1 MMLKLFLGFSP
12 DTLFRRELEQINPY
26 LRALFVGKEEYLE
39 KVTFQGR
46 DYLGK
51 YLSSYPTLEDLDNL
65 EKHLLSLLKQLT
77 PSYPFSH
84 NAPVLITLPHG

>member
-12 DTLFRRELEQINPY
+12 DALFNKELEKSNPY

-39 KVTFQGR
+39 EVSFQGKE
-46 DYLGK
+46 YLGK
-51 YLSSYPTLEDLDNL
+51 YIPSYPTIEELENL
-65 EKHLLSLLKQLT
+65 EKHLLSVLKQLT